1 MAMLFSE
8 SNQIFV
14 LWTYSDRNLVPTT
27 FFGIRKEFGIS
38 SEFRSEYATKVF
50 LQKNHRE
57 EKHDHAERRNIVSF
71 CRHNIC
77 TMIGQ
82 EILAAWTVFPRGT
95 VLQVEGMIVVR
106 RNVG

>member
-38 SEFRSEYATKVF
+38 SEFRSEYATKRDTGKAWKFRLEQWIRRMTRSADPGVLKILVILVNDMVIF
-50 LQKNHRE
+50 GTHIPVQVYVKGTIT
-57 EKHDHAERRNIVSF
+57 ERF
-71 CRHNIC
+71 
-77 TMIGQ
+77 
-82 EILAAWTVFPRGT
+82 
-95 VLQVEGMIVVR
+95 
-106 RNVG
+106 